1 MEQLIL
7 KPYFTYPQFKKDMEL
22 KERLQQSLEH
32 IMPISL
38 FVALVVPTLLAQA
51 VA

>member
-22 KERLQQSLEH
+22 KELARKSLEH

-38 FVALVVPTLLAQA
+38 FATVLAPTLLAYL